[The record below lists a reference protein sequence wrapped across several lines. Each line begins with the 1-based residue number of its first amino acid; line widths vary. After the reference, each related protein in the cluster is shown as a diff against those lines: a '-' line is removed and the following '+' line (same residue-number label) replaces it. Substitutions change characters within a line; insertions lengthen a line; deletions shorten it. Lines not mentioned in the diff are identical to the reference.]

1 MQSVQKIDIDDSETP
16 QAQPRLLVVD
26 DVADNRAILMRRL
39 VRRGFE
45 VVEAIGGQDALDKIA
60 AESFDLVLLD
70 IMMPDINGN
79 EVLRRI
85 RERFSEIELPVIM
98 VTAKG
103 LSDDVVESISLGAND
118 YVTKP
123 VDFAVALARIQS
135 NLQRK
140 LLADRLNQ
148 EKKIAESQAA
158 ELKVTVL
165 KNETQLLDESNR
177 RQQSEEQL
185 RFLAFHDSLTGLLNR
200 QGFNNA
206 LAETLEITKR
216 GEAETALLFIDLNLF
231 KQVNDAYGH
240 EVGDQLLAAVGA
252 RLSETIGEGMSVARL
267 GGDEFAVITTAAH
280 QPQMT
285 MAMSD
290 KVIEALG
297 RPFEIAGHQ
306 LHIGASCGIAC
317 ASDCANQAESLVK
330 AADLAMYQAKGASQ
344 QTAVLFTP
352 DMLAAQNQRR
362 QMEQDLRHA
371 VANGG
376 LQLFYQP
383 LVDMKTRKIVAFEA
397 LVRWPHPTFGMLPPD
412 VFIPLVEEINVIDQ
426 LGNWVIRTACAQA
439 AQWPCEIAVA
449 VNVSPLQFRE
459 TSLLPTIINALS
471 SSGLAPLRLELELT
485 ESTLLNQSD
494 DLMRTLSSIRDLGVK
509 LAMDDFG
516 TGYSSL
522 SYLERFRFDKIKID
536 KKFIQSMSASV
547 ETSAIVSAI
556 INLSQTIGAR
566 TTAEGIE
573 TEEQFDQI
581 SERGCN
587 QGQGYLFSRPVAATE
602 IGALI
607 DDYGCLQQLPIAG
620 KID

>member
-1 MQSVQKIDIDDSETP
+1 MQSVQKIDINDCETP

-103 LSDDVVESISLGAND
+103 LSDDVVESITLGAND

-148 EKKIAESQAA
+148 EKKSAESQAA

-206 LAETLEITKR
+206 LAETLEVTKR

-306 LHIGASCGIAC
+306 LQIGASCGIAC

-352 DMLAAQNQRR
+352 DMLTAQNQRR

-371 VANGG
+371 VANGD

-397 LVRWPHPTFGMLPPD
+397 LVRWLHPTFGMLPPD
-412 VFIPLVEEINVIDQ
+412 VFIPLAEEINVIDQ

-439 AQWPCEIAVA
+439 AQWPCGIAVA

-471 SSGLAPLRLELELT
+471 SSGLAPRRLELELT

>member
-412 VFIPLVEEINVIDQ
+412 VFIPLAEEINVIDQ

-471 SSGLAPLRLELELT
+471 SSGLAPRRLELELT

>member
-412 VFIPLVEEINVIDQ
+412 VFIPLAEEINVIDQ

-459 TSLLPTIINALS
+459 TSLLPT
-471 SSGLAPLRLELELT
+471 
-485 ESTLLNQSD
+485 
-494 DLMRTLSSIRDLGVK
+494 
-509 LAMDDFG
+509 
-516 TGYSSL
+516 
-522 SYLERFRFDKIKID
+522 
-536 KKFIQSMSASV
+536 
-547 ETSAIVSAI
+547 
-556 INLSQTIGAR
+556 
-566 TTAEGIE
+566 
-573 TEEQFDQI
+573 
-581 SERGCN
+581 
-587 QGQGYLFSRPVAATE
+587 
-602 IGALI
+602 
-607 DDYGCLQQLPIAG
+607 
-620 KID
+620 